1 MPARQLKLLASAL
14 FVSTMLSLLSGCSKP
29 ANIVADCRANALG
42 YMLCEFR
49 NDGAQEGSACFQ
61 LVLTQL
67 RHDPPQQVASRK
79 ICSGLIRGGDI
90 KERDTGDVF
99 SVDVMAFC
107 GSEFTGGT
115 GRWTDNCTI
124 ETKKVED

>member
-1 MPARQLKLLASAL
+1 
-14 FVSTMLSLLSGCSKP
+14 MLSLLPGCSKP
-29 ANIVADCRANALG
+29 TDIVADCRANALG
-42 YMLCEFR
+42 YMFCEFR
-49 NDGAQEGSACFQ
+49 NNGRQEGSACFQ

-67 RHDPPQQVASRK
+67 RHDSPQQLTSRK
-79 ICSGLIRGGDI
+79 ICSGLIRGGDTQ
-90 KERDTGDVF
+90 ERDIGEAF

-115 GRWTDNCTI
+115 GRWTDNCKI

>member
-1 MPARQLKLLASAL
+1 MNSAL
-14 FVSTMLSLLSGCSKP
+14 KNAISAFLSGLIFFQLIGCSKS
-29 ANIVADCRANALG
+29 ADIVADCRANALG
-42 YMLCEFR
+42 YMFCEFR
-49 NDGAQEGSACFQ
+49 NNGRQEGSACFQ

-67 RHDPPQQVASRK
+67 RHDSPQQLTSRK
-79 ICSGLIRGGDI
+79 ICSGLIRGGDTQ
-90 KERDTGDVF
+90 ERDIGEAF

-115 GRWTDNCTI
+115 GRWTDNCKI